1 MDEEFAAMR
10 EENLKWETNYNMAL
24 KDKNDIQDDLLD
36 VTEKLQKQMAA
47 YERLKKELE
56 SQKKT
61 SQLRSAKYDAQVRI

>member
-1 MDEEFAAMR
+1 MR